1 MKIKILLLTGLLIV
15 SVSVFAQKDELKTLK
30 KIYAKEKTSDA
41 DLVEYKATLLK
52 AESLVAGSTEDDKV
66 YFAFYKSVTPVLE
79 LNSIMSKPENL
90 NNPGLITKYLTV
102 ENVNQLVFNLKA
114 TLAFEKKSGKQVYT
128 KKIEET
134 INSFKP
140 MLVNYAV
147 ALASETKLK
156 EAAIILAS
164 IYELDKKDIEK
175 LYFAANYAVNAKE
188 YEKALQFYLELKSLN
203 YTGEGTAYYGKNVL
217 TDKEDYFGNTLD
229 AKVDRETKIKLKL
242 YTDSRDE
249 KIPSKRP
256 EIFKNTALILL
267 ELGRSDE
274 AKIAIKEA
282 RKESPEDV
290 GLIVTE
296 SDLYLKSND
305 MVTYKR
311 LISEALEKNPSNVD
325 LVFNLGVISYNN
337 KELVD
342 AEKYYLRAI
351 EIDPK
356 YGNAYLN
363 LAILKLD
370 AEKVLIDK
378 MNKLGTSTAE
388 TKKYDVLKKQREE
401 VYKNAIPYL
410 EKVTELDPENVEAI
424 KTLIGVYNAL
434 EMTDKSKPLKEKLKK
449 K

>member
-1 MKIKILLLTGLLIV
+1 MKIRNILLTALFVT
-15 SVSVFAQKDELKTLK
+15 SVGVFAQKDELKTLK
-30 KIYAKEKTSDA
+30 KLYAREKTSDS
-41 DLVEYKATLLK
+41 DLAEYKATLLK
-52 AESLVAGSTEDDKV
+52 AEPLVANSTEDDKV
-66 YFAFYKSVTPVLE
+66 YFAFYKAIAPVLE
-79 LNSIMSKPENL
+79 LNLVMSKPENL
-90 NNPGLITKYLTV
+90 TNSSLITKYLTV
-102 ENVNQLVFNLKA
+102 ENVNELVSNLNA
-114 TLAFEKKSGKQVYT
+114 TLAYEKKSGKQVYT

-147 ALASETKLK
+147 ALASESKFK
-156 EAAIILAS
+156 EASIVLAS
-164 IYELDKKDIEK
+164 MYDLDKTDVEK

-188 YEKALQFYLELKSLN
+188 YEKALQYYQELKSLN
-203 YTGEGTAYYGKNVL
+203 YSGECNAYYGKNVL
-217 TDKEDYFGNTLD
+217 TGKEDYFGNTPD
-229 AKVDRETKIKLKL
+229 AKIDRETKTKLKL
-242 YTDSRDE
+242 YSDPRDE

-256 EIFKNTALILL
+256 EIFKNIALILV

-282 RKESPEDV
+282 RLESPEDV
-290 GLIVTE
+290 GLILTE

-305 MVTYKR
+305 MVNYKK
-311 LISEALEKNPSNVD
+311 LISEAIEKNPNNAD

-370 AEKVLIDK
+370 AEKILIDK
-378 MNKLGTSTAE
+378 MNKLGTSAPE
-388 TKKYDVLKKQREE
+388 MKKYDVLKKQRED
-401 VYKNAIPYL
+401 VYKGAIPYL
-410 EKVTELDPENVEAI
+410 EKVAELDSENVEAV

-434 EMTDKSKPLKEKLKK
+434 EMTDKAKSLKEKIKK

>member
-1 MKIKILLLTGLLIV
+1 MKSKLILLVSAILV
-15 SVSVFAQKDELKTLK
+15 SVATYAQKDELKMLK
-30 KIYAKEKTSDA
+30 KIYAKEKISDS
-41 DLVEYKATLLK
+41 DLSVYKATLLK
-52 AESLVAGSTEDDKV
+52 AEPLVAGSIEDDKV
-66 YFAFYKSVTPVLE
+66 YFAFYKAVTPVLE
-79 LNSIMSKPENL
+79 LNSVMSKPENV
-90 NNPGLITKYLTV
+90 NNSALLPKYLTV
-102 ENVNQLVFNLKA
+102 ENVNQLVLNLNA
-114 TLAFEKKSGKQVYT
+114 TMAYEKKLGKQVYT

-140 MLVNYAV
+140 MLINYAV
-147 ALASETKLK
+147 SLAGESKLK
-156 EAAIILAS
+156 EAAIVLAS
-164 IYELDKKDIEK
+164 IYELDKKDVEK

-188 YEKALQFYLELKSLN
+188 YEKALQYYQELKSLN
-203 YTGEGTAYYGKNVL
+203 YSGESTAYYAKNVL
-217 TDKEDYFGNTLD
+217 TEKEDYFGNTPD

-242 YTDSRDE
+242 YSDPRDE
-249 KIPSKRP
+249 KITSKRP
-256 EIFKNTALILL
+256 EIFKNIALILV

-274 AKIAIKEA
+274 AKLAIQEA

-290 GLIVTE
+290 GLILTE

-305 MVTYKR
+305 LVNYKK
-311 LISEALEKNPSNVD
+311 LISEALEKNPNNAD

-370 AEKVLIDK
+370 AEKILIDK
-378 MNKLGTSTAE
+378 MNKLGTSAPE
-388 TKKYDVLKKQREE
+388 MKKYDILKKQREE
-401 VYKNAIPYL
+401 VYKGAIPYL
-410 EKVTELDPENVEAI
+410 EKVTELDPENIEAT
-424 KTLIGVYNAL
+424 KTLIGVYSAL
-434 EMTDKSKPLKEKLKK
+434 EMTDKAKPLKEKLKK